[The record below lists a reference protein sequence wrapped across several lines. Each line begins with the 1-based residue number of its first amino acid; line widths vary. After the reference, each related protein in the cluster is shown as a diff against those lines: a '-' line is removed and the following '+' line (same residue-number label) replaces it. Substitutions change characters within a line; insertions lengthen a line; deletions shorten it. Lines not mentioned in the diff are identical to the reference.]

1 MYEQNAGSGISFDPS
16 LFKPEAISPETL
28 AANKAS
34 WKATVDG
41 PDWWKVGA
49 SAYRSAA
56 ASGKGPFPRPEKSE
70 RARTIHVEGKGGHEI
85 ALRIIAPERPKGVH
99 LFIHGGGMV
108 FGSSE
113 VQDPMLERI
122 VKSTGMACAS
132 VEYRLAPENPYP
144 AAWDDCES
152 VAVWLVKNAKSEFGT
167 EILTI
172 GGESAGATLA
182 VATLL
187 RLRDCHGYNCF
198 RATSLAYGNFD
209 ASMTPSQW
217 LAPDKGVPVSLVGKI
232 SLQKFVEAFLPA
244 GMNPRDPDVSPL
256 YANLSHM
263 PSAIFTI
270 GTIDPL
276 LDDSLFLYARWIAA
290 GNEAELAIYPGA
302 PHGFNVLSMPQG
314 PAADARIDAFL
325 GRAIS

>member
-1 MYEQNAGSGISFDPS
+1 
-16 LFKPEAISPETL
+16 
-28 AANKAS
+28 
-34 WKATVDG
+34 
-41 PDWWKVGA
+41 
-49 SAYRSAA
+49 
-56 ASGKGPFPRPEKSE
+56 
-70 RARTIHVEGKGGHEI
+70 
-85 ALRIIAPERPKGVH
+85 
-99 LFIHGGGMV
+99 MV

-187 RLRDCHGYNCF
+187 RLRDCHGYNSF

-232 SLQKFVEAFLPA
+232 SLLKFVEAFLPA

-290 GNEAELAIYPGA
+290 GNEAELAIYPDAAGA
-302 PHGFNVLSMPQG
+302 SGGCAHRRIPWTRNFLIGLRRTAEIEWERRLAAPIRIRANVHASSTRRSAMLMKGTVTRLFSCTETQLRPICG
-314 PAADARIDAFL
+314 
-325 GRAIS
+325 AISFPMPRNMGDVLHLIWWVWGSRESRRPKPTVSWTMHAILMHGSML